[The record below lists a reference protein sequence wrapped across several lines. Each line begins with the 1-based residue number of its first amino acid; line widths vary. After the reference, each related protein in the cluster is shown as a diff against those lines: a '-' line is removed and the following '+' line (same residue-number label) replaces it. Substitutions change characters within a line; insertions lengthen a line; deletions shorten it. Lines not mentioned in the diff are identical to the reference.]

1 MSFLPAF
8 LDMVKNVAFSQRGKI
23 SPTSL
28 DKMALVS
35 AKIKI
40 QILNFE
46 KMALD
51 IKSQKFSNPFCKPFF
66 KYSQIII
73 GVDSTVHSP
82 PPLG

>member
-8 LDMVKNVAFSQRGKI
+8 LDMVKNVVFLQRGKI

-40 QILNFE
+40 RI
-46 KMALD
+46 
-51 IKSQKFSNPFCKPFF
+51 
-66 KYSQIII
+66 
-73 GVDSTVHSP
+73 
-82 PPLG
+82 

>member
-35 AKIKI
+35 AK
-40 QILNFE
+40 
-46 KMALD
+46 
-51 IKSQKFSNPFCKPFF
+51 
-66 KYSQIII
+66 
-73 GVDSTVHSP
+73 
-82 PPLG
+82 